1 MFGRINVERFL
12 ATGKRSVFDKKAASD
27 QYAELELAGRGV

>member
-1 MFGRINVERFL
+1 LFGRINAERFL
-12 ATGKRSVFDKKAASD
+12 ATGKRSVFDKAASD